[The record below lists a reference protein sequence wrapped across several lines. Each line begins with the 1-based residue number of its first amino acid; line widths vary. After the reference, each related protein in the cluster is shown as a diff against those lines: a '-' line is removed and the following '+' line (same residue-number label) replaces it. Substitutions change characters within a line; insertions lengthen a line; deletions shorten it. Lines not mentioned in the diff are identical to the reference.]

1 MIDHKKAQILARTLA
16 TLSNMSAH
24 IIVAGYFKGMTK
36 DDDQVKQWEERIGE
50 AVQAREA
57 AIEVVAAMITDINKQ
72 PEEVLAEMIAASNK
86 QPEKGPNEEES
97 SKEENPS
104 GA

>member
-1 MIDHKKAQILARTLA
+1 MVHIQMIDHKKAQILARTLG

-72 PEEVLAEMIAASNK
+72 PE
-86 QPEKGPNEEES
+86 KGPNEEES